1 MKKSIF
7 KSILGGAVLG
17 AVIFFTGPLIL
28 VVLLLKFI
36 FTPFGMGRMMF
47 VNRSMGFG
55 RMGMPSLAFAD
66 KVRNMSE
73 EDYNRFTAKLQDRN
87 HGGCGHNN
95 PTN

>member
-7 KSILGGAVLG
+7 KAILGGALLG
-17 AVIFFTGPLIL
+17 AVIFFTGPLIFI
-28 VVLLLKFI
+28 VLLLKFI

-47 VNRSMGFG
+47 TNRGMGFG
-55 RMGMPSLAFAD
+55 RMGMPPLAFAE

-73 EDYNRFTAKLQDRN
+73 EDYNSFTAKMQERRQ
-87 HGGCGHNN
+87 GYCAQRN

>member
-47 VNRSMGFG
+47 ANRGKGFG
-55 RMGMPSLAFAD
+55 RMGMPPLAFAD

-73 EDYNRFTAKLQDRN
+73 EDYNSFTAKLQERN
-87 HGGCGHNN
+87 HGRCGHRN

>member
-1 MKKSIF
+1 MKKSIL

-36 FTPFGMGRMMF
+36 FTPFGMGSMKF
-47 VNRSMGFG
+47 ANRRMGFG
-55 RMGMPSLAFAD
+55 SMGMPPLAFAD

-73 EDYNRFTAKLQDRN
+73 EDYNRFTAKLQERN
-87 HGGCGHNN
+87 HGGCCHNN